1 MDIIHILPQAVSNQL
16 SAEELIQR
24 PSSVIKEL
32 MENALDAGAS
42 CIDVYISNAG
52 LNSIQVLD
60 NGKGMSSNDARLA
73 FERHA
78 TSKIN
83 GINDLTTLH
92 TMGFRGV
99 ALSSIAAVSEVTMQ
113 TCTPDSE
120 VGTRVDFAGG
130 EFKAQEPCMCQVGT
144 NIDVKNLFYNA
155 GNKRRFL
162 KSNITELRNIK
173 EEFLHIALVNP
184 SVNFTLTSD
193 GNQIWNLQATQSA
206 RQRIRDLFSKSLSE
220 KLLEVDVDS
229 NIARITGF
237 VGRPESA
244 VKARPQQYLFVN
256 GRFMRHAYFSKAVQE
271 AFDRLIPAGEQVP
284 FFLFLQVDPA
294 EIDVNL
300 SPTKTEIKFNNDS
313 DIFRLILVGIKEALG
328 KFNAVPNIDFTKA
341 QNFEIPVY
349 NSAPKHV
356 STPAVK
362 VDSDYNPFRTTA
374 SAKDWTRLYDDL
386 LSQTPE
392 KDTKVTE
399 DLFFGNAGDYE
410 EEISTHYY
418 QYKGQYIV
426 VAARSGLMIID
437 QHRAHIR
444 ILYDKYVSQ
453 MKDQQ
458 APAQGCLF
466 PELIELTA
474 QEQEL
479 METILPDMQH
489 LGFDIVSLG
498 AGSYSIN
505 GIPAD
510 VDITSARKIIQE
522 MLNSL
527 QDGVEKD
534 ADEYKSRIA
543 LAMAQQTSIVSGQ
556 VLSDVEM
563 DNLMSS
569 LLQSSNPNLTPNGK
583 TIIKIIT
590 DYELAKLFS

>member
-362 VDSDYNPFRTTA
+362 VDSDYNPFKTTA

-444 ILYDKYVSQ
+444 ILYDKYVCQ

-590 DYELAKLFS
+590 DYELAKLFN

>member
-32 MENALDAGAS
+32 MENALDAGAG
-42 CIDVYISNAG
+42 CIDVYVSNAG

-83 GINDLTTLH
+83 GMDDLTKLH

-99 ALSSIAAVSEVTMQ
+99 ALSCITAVSEVTMQ

-162 KSNITELRNIK
+162 KSNVTELRNIK

-184 SVNFTLTSD
+184 SVSFSLTSD
-193 GNQIWNLQATQSA
+193 GNRIWDLQATQSS

-220 KLLEVDVDS
+220 KLLEVNVDS
-229 NIARITGF
+229 TIARITGF

-271 AFDRLIPAGEQVP
+271 AYERLVPAGEQVP
-284 FFLFLQVDPA
+284 FFLFIHVDPS

-300 SPTKTEIKFNNDS
+300 SPTKTEIKFNNDT

-328 KFNAVPNIDFTKA
+328 KFNAVPVIDFTEA
-341 QNFEIPVY
+341 RNFEIPVY
-349 NSAPKHV
+349 NSAPKPV
-356 STPAVK
+356 STPSVK
-362 VDSDYNPFRTTA
+362 VDADYNPFRTTA
-374 SAKDWTRLYDDL
+374 TSQDWTKLYDDL
-386 LSQTPE
+386 LNRTPE
-392 KDTKVTE
+392 KGTGVTE
-399 DLFFGNAGDYE
+399 DSLFGNEGSGE
-410 EEISTHYY
+410 EETSNQYY

-426 VAARSGLMIID
+426 VAARSGLMIVD

-444 ILYDKYVSQ
+444 ILYDRYMSQ
-453 MKDQQ
+453 MKDRQ

-466 PELIELTA
+466 PELIEVGA

-479 METILPDMQH
+479 MEAILPNLQH
-489 LGFDIVSLG
+489 LGFDIVPLG
-498 AGSYSIN
+498 AGSYSVN

-510 VDITSARKIIQE
+510 VDIASARKTIQE

-527 QDGVEKD
+527 QEGIEKD
-534 ADEYKSRIA
+534 AGEYKSGI
-543 LAMAQQTSIVSGQ
+543 AMAMARQTSIVTGQ
-556 VLSDVEM
+556 VLGTAEM
-563 DNLMSS
+563 DSLVSS
-569 LLQSSNPNLTPNGK
+569 LMQSSNPNLTPDGK
-583 TIIKIIT
+583 TIIKVIT
-590 DYELAKLFS
+590 DYELSKLFN

>member
-32 MENALDAGAS
+32 MENSLDAGAS
-42 CIDVYISNAG
+42 CIDVYVSNAG

-78 TSKIN
+78 TSKIS

-99 ALSSIAAVSEVTMQ
+99 ALSCIAAVSEVTMQ

-120 VGTRVDFAGG
+120 VGTRIDFTGG
-130 EFKAQEPCMCQVGT
+130 EFTTQEPCMCQVGT
-144 NIDVKNLFYNA
+144 NINVKNLFYNA

-162 KSNITELRNIK
+162 KSNTTELRNIK

-193 GNQIWNLQATQSA
+193 GNQIWNLQATHGA

-220 KLLEVDVDS
+220 KLLEVNVDS

-237 VGRPESA
+237 IGRPESA

-271 AFDRLIPAGEQVP
+271 AFERLIPAGEQVP
-284 FFLFLQVDPA
+284 FFLFIEVDPA

-328 KFNAVPNIDFTKA
+328 KFNAIPNIDFTKA
-341 QNFEIPVY
+341 KDFEIPVY
-349 NSAPKHV
+349 NSSTKPV
-356 STPAVK
+356 SSPVVK
-362 VDSDYNPFRTTA
+362 VDSNYNPFRTT
-374 SAKDWTRLYDDL
+374 SSSKDWTKLYDDL
-386 LSQTPE
+386 LSQTQE

-399 DLFFGNAGDYE
+399 DSFFGNAGSYE
-410 EEISTHYY
+410 DEISTHYY

-426 VAARSGLMIID
+426 VAAHSGLMIID
-437 QHRAHIR
+437 QHRAHTR
-444 ILYDKYVSQ
+444 ILYDKYLRQ
-453 MKDQQ
+453 MKNQQ
-458 APAQGCLF
+458 ASTQGCLF

-479 METILPDMQH
+479 METILPEMNY

-510 VDITSARKIIQE
+510 MDILSAKKIIQE
-522 MLNSL
+522 MLNSI
-527 QDGVEKD
+527 QNGAVRDT
-534 ADEYKSRIA
+534 DEYKNNIA
-543 LAMAQQTSIVSGQ
+543 LAMAQHTSIISGQ
-556 VLSDVEM
+556 VLSTEEM
-563 DNLMSS
+563 GNIIAS

-583 TIIKIIT
+583 TIIKVIT
-590 DYELAKLFS
+590 DYELSKMFN

>member
-32 MENALDAGAS
+32 MENALDAGAG
-42 CIDVYISNAG
+42 CIDVYVSNAG

-78 TSKIN
+78 TSKIS
-83 GINDLTTLH
+83 GIDDLTTLH

-99 ALSSIAAVSEVTMQ
+99 ALSCIAAVSEVTMQ

-120 VGTRVDFAGG
+120 VGTRIDFAGG

-184 SVNFTLTSD
+184 SVSFTLTSD
-193 GNQIWNLQATQSA
+193 GNRIWDLQATQSA

-220 KLLEVDVDS
+220 KLLEVNVDS
-229 NIARITGF
+229 TIARITGF

-256 GRFMRHAYFSKAVQE
+256 GRFMRHAYFTKAVQE

-284 FFLFLQVDPA
+284 FFLFIQVDPA
-294 EIDVNL
+294 DIDVNL

-328 KFNAVPNIDFTKA
+328 KFNAVPIIDFTKA
-341 QNFEIPVY
+341 QDFEIPVY
-349 NSAPKHV
+349 NSTAKPV
-356 STPAVK
+356 STPSVK
-362 VDSDYNPFRTTA
+362 VDTDYNPFKTTA
-374 SAKDWTRLYDDL
+374 SAQDWTKLYDDL

-392 KDTKVTE
+392 KGTKVTE
-399 DLFFGNAGDYE
+399 DSFFGNEGSLEDE
-410 EEISTHYY
+410 TSTHYY

-426 VAARSGLMIID
+426 VAARSGLMIVD

-444 ILYDKYVSQ
+444 ILYDRYIGQ
-453 MKDQQ
+453 MKNRQ

-466 PELIELTA
+466 PELIELGA

-479 METILPDMQH
+479 MEAILPDLQN
-489 LGFDIVSLG
+489 LGFDIVPLG
-498 AGSYSIN
+498 AGSYSVN

-510 VDITSARKIIQE
+510 VDLISARKIIQE

-527 QDGVEKD
+527 QDGIEKD
-534 ADEYKSRIA
+534 ADEYKGSIA
-543 LAMAQQTSIVSGQ
+543 LAMAKNTCIVTGQ
-556 VLSDVEM
+556 VLSTDEM
-563 DNLMSS
+563 DSIMSS
-569 LLQSSNPNLTPNGK
+569 LLQSSNPNLTPDGK
-583 TIIKIIT
+583 TVIKVIT
-590 DYELAKLFS
+590 DYELSKLFN

>member
-362 VDSDYNPFRTTA
+362 VDSDYNPFKTTA

-392 KDTKVTE
+392 KDMKVTE

-534 ADEYKSRIA
+534 ADEYKSKIA

-590 DYELAKLFS
+590 DYELAKLFN

>member
-32 MENALDAGAS
+32 MENALDAGAG
-42 CIDVYISNAG
+42 CIDVYVSNAG

-78 TSKIN
+78 TSKIS
-83 GINDLTTLH
+83 GIDDLTTLH

-99 ALSSIAAVSEVTMQ
+99 ALSCIAAVSEVTMQ

-120 VGTRVDFAGG
+120 VGTRIDFAGG
-130 EFKAQEPCMCQVGT
+130 EFKSQEPCMCQVGT

-173 EEFLHIALVNP
+173 EEFMHIALVNP
-184 SVNFTLTSD
+184 SVSFTLTSD
-193 GNQIWNLQATQSA
+193 GNRIWDLQATQSA

-220 KLLEVDVDS
+220 KLLEVNVDS
-229 NIARITGF
+229 TIARITGY

-256 GRFMRHAYFSKAVQE
+256 GRFMRHAYFTKAVQE
-271 AFDRLIPAGEQVP
+271 AYDRLIPAGEQVP
-284 FFLFLQVDPA
+284 FFLFIQVDPA
-294 EIDVNL
+294 DIDVNL

-328 KFNAVPNIDFTKA
+328 KFNAVPIIDFTKA
-341 QNFEIPVY
+341 QDFEIPVY
-349 NSAPKHV
+349 NSTPKPV
-356 STPAVK
+356 PTPAVK
-362 VDSDYNPFRTTA
+362 VDPDYNPFKTTA
-374 SAKDWTRLYDDL
+374 STQDWTKLYDDL
-386 LSQTPE
+386 LSKTPE
-392 KDTKVTE
+392 KGPRVTE
-399 DLFFGNAGDYE
+399 DSFFVKEGSIGDE
-410 EEISTHYY
+410 TSTHYY

-426 VAARSGLMIID
+426 VAARSGLMIVD

-444 ILYDKYVSQ
+444 ILYDRYISQ
-453 MKDQQ
+453 MQNRQ

-466 PELIELTA
+466 PELIELGM

-479 METILPDMQH
+479 MEAILPDLQQ
-489 LGFDIVSLG
+489 LGFDIVPLG
-498 AGSYSIN
+498 AGSYSVN

-510 VDITSARKIIQE
+510 MDIMSARKIIQE

-527 QDGVEKD
+527 QDGIEKD
-534 ADEYKSRIA
+534 AGDYKGSIA
-543 LAMAQQTSIVSGQ
+543 LTMAKNTSIVTGQ
-556 VLSDVEM
+556 ALSTEEM
-563 DNLMSS
+563 DNIMSS
-569 LLQSSNPNLTPNGK
+569 LLQSSNPNITPDGK
-583 TIIKIIT
+583 TIIKVIT
-590 DYELAKLFS
+590 DYELSKLFN